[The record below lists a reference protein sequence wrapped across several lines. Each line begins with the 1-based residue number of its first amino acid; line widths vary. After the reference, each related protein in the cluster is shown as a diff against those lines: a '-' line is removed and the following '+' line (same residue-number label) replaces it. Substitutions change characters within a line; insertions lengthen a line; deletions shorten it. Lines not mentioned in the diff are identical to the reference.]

1 MYLNVKIFWTR
12 KFEMSSLFVLNTSS
26 GKNDDVQNLSSV
38 ICKKLIIWISD
49 DEMSFSNVVV
59 KRGDESD
66 QERTWTKINTWI
78 KISNFPLCT
87 MNDIFRHE
95 PTDERKHFL
104 FCFFWR
110 RLLSIKWITLLHE
123 LMPNYKSLDDF
134 VFLVLRL
141 ESSGT

>member
-1 MYLNVKIFWTR
+1 
-12 KFEMSSLFVLNTSS
+12 MSSLFVLNTSS

-66 QERTWTKINTWI
+66 QERTWTKTNTCM
-78 KISNFPLCT
+78 KILNFPLRT

-104 FCFFWR
+104 FCF
-110 RLLSIKWITLLHE
+110 IGE
-123 LMPNYKSLDDF
+123 DF
-134 VFLVLRL
+134 Y
-141 ESSGT
+141 